1 MLKIRVQGTVQ
12 DIQWFQRLM
21 EQHKEIRVLGISKQF
36 ANKGTNKYFRVY
48 AEIENELEK
57 ENEQREGMADAE
69 TTV

>member
-1 MLKIRVQGTVQ
+1 MLKIRMQGTVQ
-12 DIQWFQRLM
+12 DIQWFKDLI
-21 EQHKEIRVLGISKQF
+21 EQHKEIRVLGISKPF

-57 ENEQREGMADAE
+57 EKEQREGMADAE